1 MKRISSEP
9 KPYDEIAKVCLVERN
24 ASPGGL
30 SLVNANKVGKK
41 SANDLVDLAMEIQ
54 QADAFLTA
62 NTCNKLQ
69 VIVQQVQYLKQQA
82 HQILQEAEKDAE
94 LHRVACNFTK
104 VSGNV
109 YHLYER
115 QSGQKYFSML
125 SPEEWTSPHQYHGSY
140 RLEVDQSWTELSN
153 IVKKDYNMQAINA
166 IIQSKN
172 PLALAQ
178 HTHSMPMDI

>member
-9 KPYDEIAKVCLVERN
+9 KPYDEIAKERN

-41 SANDLVDLAMEIQ
+41 SANDLVDLAMEI
-54 QADAFLTA
+54 
-62 NTCNKLQ
+62 
-69 VIVQQVQYLKQQA
+69 QQVQYLKQQA

>member
-41 SANDLVDLAMEIQ
+41 SANDLVDLAMEI
-54 QADAFLTA
+54 
-62 NTCNKLQ
+62 
-69 VIVQQVQYLKQQA
+69 QQVQYLKQQA